1 MPKFWWPKFWLIVG
15 IAPAAVALPAA
26 AQLRPLVE
34 PPSSADAARNGVEV
48 FLLNEGAQA
57 APAQGP
63 AEIDTIARD
72 GSHLHLVA
80 APDGE
85 GPVAPGGFARVHYR
99 LAAVAPATLVASAPP
114 QDQTAAPVEAAA
126 MLDHRPAP
134 AVAENVVTTSAGTSG
149 AFLDRF
155 HAYAPIY
162 GAFGLNDAGGK
173 LQFSFAFRGLGHE
186 DGPHLDFA
194 YTQTMFWA
202 LNQPSVPFRSTT
214 YNPELYVEM
223 PLDAT
228 TAAAIGVR
236 HDSNGGGPA
245 TSIDINRAYLRL
257 NKTVALG
264 DGWRLDLTP
273 QAWLFI
279 RNRGIADN
287 IGRYWGYS
295 AITAAIG
302 RQDGIKLALTARGNP
317 ATGKGAAEAF
327 LSYPLAALGE
337 GWPHIY
343 LFGQA
348 WSGYGEAIDDY
359 NRRTTRARLGIAF
372 TR

>member
-1 MPKFWWPKFWLIVG
+1 MSKCWW
-15 IAPAAVALPAA
+15 IAGVVSVAVAQPAA

-34 PPSSADAARNGVEV
+34 PPASAESARGGVDV
-48 FLLNEGAQA
+48 FLLNEGAA
-57 APAQGP
+57 PAPAQGP
-63 AEIDTIARD
+63 AEIETIARD
-72 GSHLHLVA
+72 GSRLRLVA

-85 GPVAPGGFARVHYR
+85 GPVAPGTFARVHYR
-99 LAAVAPATLVASAPP
+99 LAAAAPATAPVAAPVASVPA
-114 QDQTAAPVEAAA
+114 QGQTAALAQAAK
-126 MLDHRPAP
+126 MLDDHRAAP
-134 AVAENVVTTSAGTSG
+134 HAETVVTTSAGTSG
-149 AFLDRF
+149 AFVDRF

-162 GAFGLNDAGGK
+162 GAFGLADAGGK
-173 LQFSFAFRGLGHE
+173 LQFSFAFRGLGHD

-202 LNQPSVPFRSTT
+202 LGEPSAPFRSTT
-214 YNPELYVEM
+214 YSPELY
-223 PLDAT
+223 LDVPIDPT
-228 TAAAIGVR
+228 TTAAIGVR

-279 RNRGIADN
+279 RNRGIADS

-302 RQDGIKLALTARGNP
+302 RADGIKLALTARGNP

-327 LSYPLAALGE
+327 LSYPVAAFGD

>member
-1 MPKFWWPKFWLIVG
+1 MSKCWW
-15 IAPAAVALPAA
+15 IAGVVSVAVAQPAV

-34 PPSSADAARNGVEV
+34 PPASAQSARGGVDV
-48 FLLNEGAQA
+48 FLLNEGAA
-57 APAQGP
+57 PAPAQGP
-63 AEIDTIARD
+63 AEIETIARD
-72 GSHLHLVA
+72 GSRLRLVA

-85 GPVAPGGFARVHYR
+85 GPVAPGTFARVHYR
-99 LAAVAPATLVASAPP
+99 LAAAAPATALVASVPA
-114 QDQTAAPVEAAA
+114 QDQTAALAQAAK
-126 MLDHRPAP
+126 MLDDHRAAP
-134 AVAENVVTTSAGTSG
+134 HAETVVTTSAGTSG
-149 AFLDRF
+149 AFVDRF

-162 GAFGLNDAGGK
+162 GAFGLADAGGK
-173 LQFSFAFRGLGHE
+173 LQFSFAFRGIGHD

-202 LNQPSVPFRSTT
+202 LGEPSAPFRSTT
-214 YNPELYVEM
+214 YSPELY
-223 PLDAT
+223 LDVPIDPT
-228 TAAAIGVR
+228 TTAAIGVR

-279 RNRGIADN
+279 RNRGIADS

-302 RQDGIKLALTARGNP
+302 RADGIKLALTARGNP

-327 LSYPLAALGE
+327 LSYPVAAFGD

>member
-1 MPKFWWPKFWLIVG
+1 MPKCWW
-15 IAPAAVALPAA
+15 IAGALPAAVTLPLTPAA

-34 PPSSADAARNGVEV
+34 PPASAAAAQGGVEV
-48 FLLNEGAQA
+48 FLLNEGSQPA
-57 APAQGP
+57 AAEGP
-63 AEIDTIARD
+63 AEIETTARD
-72 GSHLHLVA
+72 GSHLRLVA

-99 LAAVAPATLVASAPP
+99 LAAATLASPPPTMASAPP
-114 QDQTAAPVEAAA
+114 RAGTAALSEAAKTPGGT
-126 MLDHRPAP
+126 RPA
-134 AVAENVVTTSAGTSG
+134 ETIVTSSHGTSG
-149 AFLDRF
+149 AFVDRF
-155 HAYAPIY
+155 HPYEPIY
-162 GAFGLNDAGGK
+162 GAFGLSDAGGK
-173 LQFSFAFRGLGHE
+173 LQFSFAFRGLGRE

-202 LNQPSVPFRSTT
+202 LGEPSAPFRSTT
-214 YNPELYVEM
+214 YSPELYLDV
-223 PLDAT
+223 PIDAT
-228 TAAAIGVR
+228 TTGAVGLR

-245 TSIDINRAYLRL
+245 TSIDVNRAYLRL

-273 QAWLFI
+273 QAWFYI
-279 RNRGIADN
+279 RNRGVARDVD
-287 IGRYWGYS
+287 RYWGYS

-302 RQDGIKLALTARGNP
+302 QADGAKLSVTARGNP
-317 ATGKGAAEAF
+317 GTGRGSAEAF
-327 LSYPLAALGE
+327 LSYPVAAIGN

-348 WSGYGEAIDDY
+348 FTGYGEAIDDY
-359 NRRTTRARLGIAF
+359 NRRTTRARLGVAF

>member
-1 MPKFWWPKFWLIVG
+1 M
-15 IAPAAVALPAA
+15 AD
-26 AQLRPLVE
+26 LRPLVE
-34 PPSSADAARNGVEV
+34 PPASAEAARGGVEV
-48 FLLNEGAQA
+48 YLLNEGTQP
-57 APAQGP
+57 APAAGP

-72 GSHLHLVA
+72 GSHLRLIA

-99 LAAVAPATLVASAPP
+99 LAAVATSPAPVALASTPT
-114 QDQTAAPVEAAA
+114 QDQAAALAGAAA
-126 MLDHRPAP
+126 MLDDRRAPPRP
-134 AVAENVVTTSAGTSG
+134 ETVVTTSAGTSG
-149 AFLDRF
+149 AFVDRF

-162 GAFGLNDAGGK
+162 GAFGLSDAGGK

-202 LNQPSVPFRSTT
+202 LGEPSAPFRSTT
-214 YNPELYVEM
+214 YSPELYLDV
-223 PLDAT
+223 PVDAT
-228 TAAAIGVR
+228 TTAAIGLR

-245 TSIDINRAYLRL
+245 TSIDINRGYVRL

-273 QAWLFI
+273 QAWFYI
-279 RNRGIADN
+279 RNRGIADD

-317 ATGKGAAEAF
+317 ATGRGAAEAF
-327 LSYPLAALGE
+327 LSYPVAALGA
-337 GWPHIY
+337 GWPRIY

-348 WSGYGEAIDDY
+348 WSGYGEAIDDFD
-359 NRRTTRARLGIAF
+359 RRTTRARLGIAF